1 MFFVKKLSDKE
12 LLQMGQ
18 TSNNKYLTN
27 CLEKLKNN
35 YKKLLLFSDKGQS
48 SRAEC
53 LTNSLKDAASTQKE
67 LEKKKRKKLYS
78 KIIYLKL
85 RQEKCPHIF

>member
-12 LLQMGQ
+12 LFQMGQ

-53 LTNSLKDAASTQKE
+53 LTNSLKDAASPKRN
-67 LEKKKRKKLYS
+67 LKKRNERNFIPK
-78 KIIYLKL
+78 
-85 RQEKCPHIF
+85 

>member
-1 MFFVKKLSDKE
+1 
-12 LLQMGQ
+12 MGQ

-35 YKKLLLFSDKGQS
+35 YKELLLFSDKGQS
-48 SRAEC
+48 SRAES
-53 LTNSLKDAASTQKE
+53 LINSLKDAASTQKE

-85 RQEKCPHIF
+85 RQEKCHHIF